1 VQQPQDST
9 HVTSVRHAIDIR
21 RYPGFRRLA
30 VDYAYAFERV
40 ADAFAGNP
48 ASPAAWRET
57 IARVQAHAGKRDRHA
72 VADALA
78 AQQQKRG
85 APPEARASA
94 ELLRDASAVA
104 VVTGQQAGL
113 FGGPLFTLLKAITA
127 IKAARR
133 VHQELGVPTVPIF
146 WIDAEDHDWNEV
158 AGSTVLDA
166 DYAAMSVRLPDP
178 DGAGTLPV
186 ARLAMDASI
195 TDAIDRL
202 AAILPPTEF
211 TGTLLTRLR
220 AAYRPGF
227 GLSEAFGRWLE
238 FVLGEF
244 GLVVYC
250 SADPATKPLVRD
262 VFAREAQFP
271 GTTAELAAAA
281 GQRLVERGYHSQVE
295 PHADSLALFSLDD
308 GRTTIRHAD
317 GAYQVGGR
325 TMTLPALLADLRARP
340 EAFSPNVLLRP
351 IVQDTLFP
359 TIAYVA
365 GPNELAYLGQLRP
378 VYEHFGVPMP
388 LMYPRGSATL
398 LDSAGARFLDRYAVP
413 VASLQAQDESALN
426 HLLQSLLPPEVEQ
439 SLTEAAAAIEAQLGR
454 VIAAVPAIDPTLEG
468 AARSVQGKVAHE
480 LQGLHNKVIHAAK
493 RRDDTLRRQF
503 TKARALAFPNGHA
516 QERTV
521 GFVYFLNRY
530 GPGLVDTLLADVPLD
545 LGSHW
550 LLTV

>member
-1 VQQPQDST
+1 M
-9 HVTSVRHAIDIR
+9 
-21 RYPGFRRLA
+21 
-30 VDYAYAFERV
+30 DYAFAFDRV

-48 ASPAAWRET
+48 SEPAAWRDAV
-57 IARVQAHAGKRDRHA
+57 ARVQAHAETRARDA
-72 VADALA
+72 VADALTE
-78 AQQQKRG
+78 QQQKRG
-85 APPEARASA
+85 APPEARAA
-94 ELLRDASAVA
+94 ADLLRDPSTVA
-104 VVTGQQAGL
+104 IVTGQQAGL

-127 IKAARR
+127 IKLARR
-133 VHQELGVPTVPIF
+133 VHQDLGVPAVPIF

-158 AGSTVLDA
+158 AGATVLDA
-166 DYAAMSVRLPDP
+166 DYAATSVRLSDP
-178 DGAGTLPV
+178 AGAGTVPV
-186 ARLAMDASI
+186 ARLAMDTSI
-195 TDAIDRL
+195 TEAIDRL

-220 AAYRPGF
+220 AAYRPGA
-227 GLSEAFGRWLE
+227 GLSDAFGRWLE

-250 SADPATKPLVRD
+250 SADPATKPLVRHL
-262 VFAREAQFP
+262 FSREAQFP
-271 GTTAELAAAA
+271 GLTAELAAAA
-281 GQRLVERGYHSQVE
+281 GQRLIERGYHSQVE
-295 PHADSLALFSLDD
+295 PHADSLAMFSLDD
-308 GRTTIRHAD
+308 GRTPIRFAG

-325 TMTLPALLADLRARP
+325 SLTLPQVLADIEARP
-340 EAFSPNVLLRP
+340 GAYSPNVLMRP

-398 LDSAGARFLDRYAVP
+398 LDSAGARFLDRYSVGIA
-413 VASLQAQDESALN
+413 ALQPQDESALN
-426 HLLQSLLPPEVEQ
+426 HLLETLLPPDVERA
-439 SLTEAAAAIEAQLGR
+439 LADAAATVDAQMTR
-454 VIAAVPAIDPTLEG
+454 VIAAVPTIDPTLEG
-468 AARSVQGKVAHE
+468 AARSVQGKLAHE
-480 LQGLHNKVIHAAK
+480 LQGLHHKVIHAAK

-503 TKARALAFPNGHA
+503 TKARALAFPNGHS

-530 GPGLVDTLLADVPLD
+530 GPGLVDTLLSDLPLD

>member
-9 HVTSVRHAIDIR
+9 HVTSVRQAIDIR
-21 RYPGFRRLA
+21 QYPGFRRLA
-30 VDYAYAFERV
+30 VDYAYAFDRV

-48 ASPAAWRET
+48 ASLAAWRET
-57 IARVQAHAGKRDRHA
+57 VGRVQAHAATRDRHA
-72 VADALA
+72 VADALL

-85 APPEARASA
+85 APPESRASA
-94 ELLRDASAVA
+94 ELLRDASTVA

-113 FGGPLFTLLKAITA
+113 FGGPLFTLLKAVTA
-127 IKAARR
+127 IKVARR
-133 VHQELGVPTVPIF
+133 VHQELGVPAVPIF

-158 AGSTVLDA
+158 AGATVLDA
-166 DYAAMSVRLPDP
+166 DYAATSVRLADP

-186 ARLAMDASI
+186 ARLTMDASI
-195 TDAIDRL
+195 ADVIDRL

-220 AAYRPGF
+220 ATYRPGA
-227 GLSEAFGRWLE
+227 GLSDAFGRWLE

-250 SADPATKPLVRD
+250 SADPATKPLVRH

-271 GTTAELAAAA
+271 GMTAELAASA
-281 GQRLVERGYHSQVE
+281 GQALVERGYHSQVE
-295 PHADSLALFSLDD
+295 PHADALAMFSLDD
-308 GRTTIRHAD
+308 GRTSIRHTA
-317 GAYQVGGR
+317 GQYEVGGR
-325 TMTLPALLADLRARP
+325 TMTLPALLADIDSRP
-340 EAFSPNVLLRP
+340 EAYSPNVLLRP

-359 TIAYVA
+359 TVSYVA

-378 VYEHFGVPMP
+378 VYGHFGVPMP

-398 LDSAGARFLDRYAVP
+398 LDSAGARFLERYTVP
-413 VASLQAQDESALN
+413 LASLQAQDESALN
-426 HLLQSLLPPEVEQ
+426 HLLETLLPPEVEQ
-439 SLTEAAAAIEAQLGR
+439 SLTAAAAAIDAQLGR
-454 VIAAVPAIDPTLEG
+454 VIAAVPTIDPTLEG
-468 AARSVQGKVAHE
+468 AARSVQGKVVHE
-480 LQGLHNKVIHAAK
+480 LQGLHHKVISAAK

-503 TKARALAFPNGHA
+503 TKTRALAFPNGHA

-530 GPGLVDTLLADVPLD
+530 GPGLVDTLLADLPVE